1 MYSLNYILFLIQ
13 DLYVYVFDDNELD
26 ITSQIGRAA
35 IPLQPLLQNKPV
47 KGIFELEKVI
57 ILLFV
62 YYFCA
67 IL

>member
-1 MYSLNYILFLIQ
+1 M
-13 DLYVYVFDDNELD
+13 YVFDDNELD

-47 KGIFELEKVI
+47 KGVFELEKVI